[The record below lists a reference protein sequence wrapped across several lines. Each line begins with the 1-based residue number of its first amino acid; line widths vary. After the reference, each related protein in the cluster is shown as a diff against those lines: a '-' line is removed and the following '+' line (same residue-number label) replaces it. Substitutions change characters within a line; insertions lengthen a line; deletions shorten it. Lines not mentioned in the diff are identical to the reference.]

1 MVAVAFEEIEF
12 SIAETNKKY
21 EVRENC
27 IIEKKTKN
35 NYSWVGAKIP
45 DDIKNIEDKAFYTN
59 SIKGIK
65 FPPNI
70 ESIGE
75 FGFSDDNKRK
85 KAILN
90 EGLKETASWTF
101 CGLRI
106 KSVVTPSSVDMG
118 GYVFWCCEKL
128 KNIL

>member
-1 MVAVAFEEIEF
+1 
-12 SIAETNKKY
+12 
-21 EVRENC
+21 VRENC

-59 SIKGIK
+59 SIKRIK
-65 FPPNI
+65 FSQNI
-70 ESIGE
+70 EGIGE
-75 FGFSDDNKRK
+75 FGFSDDKKRK
-85 KAILN
+85 KSILN
-90 EGLKETASWTF
+90 EGLKGIGSWAF

-106 KSVVTPSSVDMG
+106 KSVVTPSSVEVMG
-118 GYVFWCCEKL
+118 GYLFGVARNL